1 MWRASLVAV
10 AACGNGAAPAPTT
23 APAPHA
29 ALAWQECTEAARSRM
44 ETALIARE
52 GLERLDAGAPALT
65 CITIQLAA
73 QAGPTSAARGGP
85 ANTPEVGYF
94 VELIGRRAGEP
105 VRLHGVLALDGTTE
119 LIPLGPAAARGVQ
132 IPRAM
137 VWFEAVDLDGDGT
150 DDLIAHRRD
159 PRFERAE
166 WIDVIAVRGRTLIDI
181 EGPPV
186 AHADPDVDEAC
197 NGSLIERRDGSAT
210 HLVVAVTSSSGDSE
224 HCLGLGRH
232 ELALAGDRLVEV
244 SH

>member
-1 MWRASLVAV
+1 MWRATLVASAVAMALPV

-29 ALAWQECTEAARSRM
+29 ALAWQECTEVARARM
-44 ETALIARE
+44 ETALVARE
-52 GLERLDAGAPALT
+52 GLEKLDAEAPALT
-65 CITIQLAA
+65 CITIQLAPSGSGSP
-73 QAGPTSAARGGP
+73 QA
-85 ANTPEVGYF
+85 GYF

-119 LIPLGPAAARGVQ
+119 LIPLGPAASRGVQ
-132 IPRAM
+132 IPRAI

-181 EGPPV
+181 EGPQV
-186 AHADPDVDEAC
+186 AHEDPDVEEAC
-197 NGSLIERRDGSAT
+197 NGTLTERREGSAT
-210 HLVVAVTSSSGDSE
+210 HLVVAVTASSGESD

-244 SH
+244 ANR

>member
-10 AACGNGAAPAPTT
+10 AACSNGAAPT
-23 APAPHA
+23 ATPVPRT
-29 ALAWQECTEAARSRM
+29 ALAWQECTETARARM
-44 ETALIARE
+44 ETALVARE
-52 GLERLDAGAPALT
+52 GLERLDAEASALT
-65 CITIQLAA
+65 CVTIQLGP
-73 QAGPTSAARGGP
+73 QAGF
-85 ANTPEVGYF
+85 F
-94 VELIGRRAGEP
+94 VELVGRRDGQP

-119 LIPLGPAAARGVQ
+119 LIPIGPAASRGVQ

-137 VWFEAVDLDGDGT
+137 AWFEAVDLDGDGS

-186 AHADPDVDEAC
+186 AHADPDVDETC
-197 NGSLIERRDGSAT
+197 NGSLTERRDGSAT

-244 SH
+244 AH

>member
-10 AACGNGAAPAPTT
+10 AACGNGAAPAPKV

-29 ALAWQECTEAARSRM
+29 ALAWQECTEVARARM
-44 ETALIARE
+44 ETALVARE
-52 GLERLDAGAPALT
+52 GLEKLDAEAPALT
-65 CITIQLAA
+65 CITIQLAPSGA
-73 QAGPTSAARGGP
+73 GSPPAGSVPQA
-85 ANTPEVGYF
+85 GYF
-94 VELIGRRAGEP
+94 VELVGRRAGEP
-105 VRLHGVLALDGTTE
+105 VRLHGVLGLDGTTE
-119 LIPLGPAAARGVQ
+119 LIPLAPAASRGVQ

-181 EGPPV
+181 AGPQV
-186 AHADPDVDEAC
+186 AHEDPDVDEAC
-197 NGSLIERRDGSAT
+197 NGLLTERRDGSAT
-210 HLVVAVTSSSGDSE
+210 HLVVAVTKSSGDSGD
-224 HCLGLGRH
+224 CLGLGRH

-244 SH
+244 VH